1 MVFEG
6 SRQKSKSIWYGNKSL
21 CHNDLNFVFFCVKVL
36 RTLRD
41 AHILDSLL
49 FLFS

>member
-6 SRQKSKSIWYGNKSL
+6 SHQKSKSIWYGNKSL
-21 CHNDLNFVFFCVKVL
+21 CYNDLNFVFFCVKVL
-36 RTLRD
+36 HTLRE
-41 AHILDSLL
+41 AHFLNNIL